1 MGRAHH
7 LIAMA
12 AALCLSG
19 SVRAADAASKT
30 APAEKPSAIAPA
42 TPKRPVNLAPQ
53 VAELQ
58 KEWQANQKD
67 PKASKLRAKPDYFK
81 EHPNPDVTPEV
92 IVKALESSVSGGPGA
107 EAYVKWQLLS
117 GIPAKFPEELV
128 RRAIAVYHRAP
139 ELESH
144 PGFNRRELKRAIM
157 GKKTRDATEIQ
168 HELSEAVGQMKDRND
183 VILDYRN
190 ELYAKLPGKLEVYQ
204 AGLEDAADRAGRGL
218 NANGIFD
225 NVSAGLRGWAI
236 GEAKPG
242 QVNGMISAVRRLRD
256 RVTRED
262 ARPYAKIA
270 DDKGMAKWDV
280 AGYAI
285 DPKKIDELIQFLENN
300 AAGAAGGGLK
310 FKDSKDK

>member
-1 MGRAHH
+1 MGRSRR
-7 LIAMA
+7 LLLTMA
-12 AALCLSG
+12 VVGTLALAG
-19 SVRAADAASKT
+19 SIHAADVPAKT
-30 APAEKPSAIAPA
+30 ATPAPA
-42 TPKRPVNLAPQ
+42 TPKKPVSLAPQ
-53 VAELQ
+53 IAALQ

-67 PKASKLRAKPDYFK
+67 PKANKLRPKPDYFK
-81 EHPNPDVTPEV
+81 ENPNAEVTPEV
-92 IVKALESSVSGGPGA
+92 VVKALEGSVSGGTGA

-117 GIPAKFPEELV
+117 GVPAKFPEELV
-128 RRAIAVYHRAP
+128 KRVVAVYHGAP

-157 GKKTRDATEIQ
+157 GKKTHDAMELQ
-168 HELSEAVGQMKDRND
+168 HELSEAVGQVKDHND
-183 VILDYRN
+183 VLLDYRN
-190 ELYAKLPGKLEVYQ
+190 ELFAKLPGKLEVYQ

-218 NANGIFD
+218 NASGIFD
-225 NVSAGLRGWAI
+225 NVSAGLRSWAI
-236 GEAKPG
+236 SDAKPG
-242 QVNGMISAVRRLRD
+242 QVGGMIGAVRRLRD

-262 ARPYAKIA
+262 ARPYAKIG

-280 AGYAI
+280 GNYAI

>member
-7 LIAMA
+7 LIAIA
-12 AALCLSG
+12 TALCLSG
-19 SVRAADAASKT
+19 SIRAADAPAKT
-30 APAEKPSAIAPA
+30 AAAEKPAVAPA

-81 EHPNPDVTPEV
+81 EHPNPEVTPEA
-92 IVKALESSVSGGPGA
+92 IIKALEGGVAGGPGA

-117 GIPAKFPEELV
+117 GIPGKFPDDLV
-128 RRAIAVYHRAP
+128 RRALAVYHRAP

-157 GKKTRDATEIQ
+157 GKKTRDAAEIQ
-168 HELSEAVGQMKDRND
+168 KELSEVVSEVKDRND

-190 ELYAKLPGKLEVYQ
+190 ELYAKLPGRLEVYQ

-218 NANGIFD
+218 NATSIFD

-236 GEAKPG
+236 GDAKPG
-242 QVNGMISAVRRLRD
+242 QVNGMIAAIRRLREMI
-256 RVTRED
+256 TRED
-262 ARPYAKIA
+262 ARPYAKIG

-310 FKDSKDK
+310 FKDPKDK